1 MRAGPHATRICQ
13 PRQARKGA
21 TVRRH
26 SRVPWD
32 SLAGAVSP
40 GRSQDG
46 GHRRRVHGH
55 FIGTGQ
61 RRPARLTSA

>member
-1 MRAGPHATRICQ
+1 MKAGPHATRICQ

-21 TVRRH
+21 TVRRP

-32 SLAGAVSP
+32 SLAGAVSS
-40 GRSQDG
+40 GRSQDT

-55 FIGTGQ
+55 FFLNGELGP
-61 RRPARLTSA
+61 REPGAR

>member
-1 MRAGPHATRICQ
+1 MKAGPHATRICQ

-21 TVRRH
+21 TVRRP

-40 GRSQDG
+40 GRSQDA

-55 FIGTGQ
+55 FSLNGG
-61 RRPARLTSA
+61 PGPPEPGAR